1 MENIVPKLI
10 EDYAAAHT
18 QNPSP
23 LLDELE
29 AHTHAHCALPQML
42 VGRLEGGLLKML
54 VRLTGA
60 RRILEIGLFTGYSA
74 LTLAEALP
82 EDGTIISCDINP
94 DTAAIAQSFFDR
106 SPHGRKITI
115 RLGPAMDTLATLPN
129 DSLFDLVFLDADKEN
144 YANYYDAALPLLR
157 PGGLLVADNVLW
169 SGAVLNPKRDS
180 DRALVAFNSKVHQ
193 DPRVEHVL
201 LTVRDGVML
210 VYKRG

>member
-1 MENIVPKLI
+1 MDNIVPKLI
-10 EDYAAAHT
+10 EDYAAAHSQT
-18 QNPSP
+18 PSP

-74 LTLAEALP
+74 LTMAEALP
-82 EDGTIISCDINP
+82 EGGTIVSCEINKE
-94 DTAAIAQSFFDR
+94 TAAIAQSFFDR
-106 SPHGRKITI
+106 SPHGRKISL
-115 RLGPAMDTLATLPN
+115 RLGPALDTLATLPK
-129 DSLFDLVFLDADKEN
+129 DALFDLVFVDADKEN

-169 SGAVLNPKRDS
+169 SGAVLDPKLDS
-180 DRALVAFNSKVHQ
+180 DRALVAFNNKVHQ
-193 DPRVEHVL
+193 DPRVEHVM